1 MKNTSK
7 TYQVQ
12 STFPHASLMA
22 HRVYFT
28 GTLAEC
34 KAFRP
39 DWSSPE
45 LRYISY
51 KSRSTMIQEIT
62 K

>member
-1 MKNTSK
+1 MKNTST

-12 STFPHASLMA
+12 SVHPHASLMA
-22 HRVYFT
+22 NRVYFT

-39 DWSSPE
+39 DWSSE
-45 LRYISY
+45 ALRYIGY